1 MFICHKGCSLVSFAH
16 YVPLYKNYKTRSI
29 IRPVSPVSFFR
40 FSIAN
45 WFFFDLSHFETLFF
59 FFFFF
64 LYPSICLPL
73 PFLYYSFVLVLLAL
87 QLVCT

>member
-1 MFICHKGCSLVSFAH
+1 MFICHKGCSLVSYTH
-16 YVPLYKNYKTRSI
+16 YVPIYKNYKTRSI

-64 LYPSICLPL
+64 SIPLSVFHCLSFIIHS
-73 PFLYYSFVLVLLAL
+73 FLFF
-87 QLVCT
+87 